1 MSRPSKS
8 KPRKRMSAEA
18 RRELIERAALEVFA
32 ERGYHG
38 ASMEEISKRAGVT
51 PPILYDHFE
60 SKLALHRRL
69 LERTR
74 DELLAMWR
82 QNLGGEEPASERIPR
97 ALEAW
102 ATYVET
108 HPFAPRMFFVE
119 TTGDPEARAIHAEV
133 QAQARVALGAILG
146 DEPGAESIAGPDPR
160 SLEMAAE
167 VMRSGLTG
175 LAIWWADHPEVPR
188 EQIVQA
194 AVNVVWIGL
203 ERVSQ
208 GEGWAPPR

>member
-1 MSRPSKS
+1 
-8 KPRKRMSAEA
+8 MSAGD
-18 RRELIERAALEVFA
+18 RREVIELAALEVFA

-38 ASMEEISKRAGVT
+38 ASMEEISGRAGVT
-51 PPILYDHFE
+51 PPVLYDHFE

-74 DELLAMWR
+74 DELLSMWR
-82 QNLGGEEPASERIPR
+82 QNLGGDQPASERIPR
-97 ALEAW
+97 ALDAW
-102 ATYVET
+102 AAYVEG
-108 HPFAPRMFFVE
+108 HPYAPRMFFVE

-133 QAQARVALGAILG
+133 QAQAQAALGVILG
-146 DEPGAESIAGPDPR
+146 QEPGSELIAGPEQR

-203 ERVSQ
+203 ERVSH
-208 GEGWAPPR
+208 GEGWSPPR